1 MFQGA
6 KRISLSYNPNKP
18 QTVKGILSHLDM
30 ERIEKGPKEVFN
42 PEIQKEILV
51 LEEQEVRLILGDDFN
66 HHVFQIL
73 SIYNYIVIRTEK
85 MFNDKN
91 KHGLTKQTAK
101 QDI

>member
-1 MFQGA
+1 MLPEGFPFHQFIIIFLCVCPTLQGA

-51 LEEQEVRLILGDDFN
+51 LEEQEVRLVLGDKFN
-66 HHVFQIL
+66 RNVFQIL
-73 SIYNYIVIRTEK
+73 PIYNYIVI
-85 MFNDKN
+85 
-91 KHGLTKQTAK
+91 
-101 QDI
+101 